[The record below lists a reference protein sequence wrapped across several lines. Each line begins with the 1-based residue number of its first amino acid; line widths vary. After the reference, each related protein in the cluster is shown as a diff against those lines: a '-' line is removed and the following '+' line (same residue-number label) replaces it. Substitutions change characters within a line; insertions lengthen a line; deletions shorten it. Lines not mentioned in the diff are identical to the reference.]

1 MNKETLY
8 LVKFAGAVCIIC
20 SILVSGSA
28 VLLKDRQEENRILD
42 RQKKVLGV
50 AGIIE
55 NKRKLSR
62 AEVKDLFEKNI
73 RPRVVNL
80 KTAMYMDDIDPT
92 SFDQKKTAKNPQ
104 TSRVA
109 PDNLSKVRRLP
120 HYALVYQVI
129 VENQIDMIIIPIEG
143 MGLWS
148 TLYGY
153 LALGRDANTIQGITY
168 YDHGETPG
176 LGGEVDNEKW
186 KSRWKGRRAFDKEGK
201 PAIHVIKGVAGSAKE
216 DPYRVDGLS
225 GATMTSRGVTNM
237 MDLWLGPDGFGPY
250 LEQFRK
256 TGL

>member
-28 VLLKDRQEENRILD
+28 VLLKDRQEDNRIID
-42 RQKKVLGV
+42 RQKKVLAV
-50 AGIIE
+50 AGIIDS
-55 NKRKLSR
+55 KGKLSR
-62 AEVKDLFEKNI
+62 AEVRNLFDKNI
-73 RPRVVNL
+73 RARVVNL
-80 KTAMYMDDIDPT
+80 KTGMYMDEMDSS
-92 SFDQKKTAKNPQ
+92 SFNQKKAAKNPE

-120 HYALVYQVI
+120 HNALVYQVI
-129 VENQIDMIIIPIEG
+129 VENQVDMVIIPIEG

-153 LALGRDANTIQGITY
+153 LALGRDANTIQGIIY

-186 KSRWKGRRAFDKEGK
+186 KSRWKGRQAFDKEGK
-201 PAIHVIKGVAGSAKE
+201 PAIHLIKGVAGSAKD
-216 DPYRVDGLS
+216 DPYAIDGLS

-237 MDLWLGPDGFGPY
+237 MKLWLGPDGFGPY

-256 TGL
+256 TGI

>member
-8 LVKFAGAVCIIC
+8 LIKFAGGVCIIC

-28 VLLKDRQEENRILD
+28 VLLKDRQEENRIID
-42 RQKKVLGV
+42 RQKKVLAV

-55 NKRKLSR
+55 NKGKLSR
-62 AEVKDLFEKNI
+62 AEVRQLFEKNI
-73 RPRVVNL
+73 RARVVNL
-80 KTAMYMDDIDPT
+80 KTATYVAEINPS
-92 SFDQKKTAKNPQ
+92 SFDQKKATRNPE
-104 TSRVA
+104 TSRKA
-109 PDNLSKVRRLP
+109 PNNLSKVRRLP
-120 HYALVYQVI
+120 HNALVYQVI
-129 VENQIDMIIIPIEG
+129 VENQVDMIIIPVEG

-168 YDHGETPG
+168 YEHGETPG

-186 KSRWKGRRAFDKEGK
+186 KSRWKGRQAFDKDGN
-201 PAIHVIKGVAGSAKE
+201 PAIRVIKGVAGSAQN
-216 DPYRVDGLS
+216 DPYHVDGLS

-237 MDLWLGPDGFGPY
+237 MELWLGPDGFGPY

-256 TGL
+256 TGF